1 MNIDRLCIALM
12 LAPLGLAACTPVDTG
27 FGDSVKSNAAAQVID
42 PDVRYD
48 GPLAVAS
55 GTRMAPAV
63 ERYRTDKV
71 KVPKGIRTTNAG
83 TTGSGSGGLGR

>member
-42 PDVRYD
+42 PDPRYD
-48 GPLAVAS
+48 TAMADVAGARVGPAI
-55 GTRMAPAV
+55 

-83 TTGSGSGGLGR
+83 TTGGGSGGLGR